1 MAAVRAYEVR
11 DRTGIDK
18 KSRFTIRESAARPHY
33 MEITVFG
40 MGYVG
45 CVTAACLAEMG
56 HSVTGVDLQGVKVSL
71 INSGKSPVIEPG
83 LEELIRCG
91 VDAGR
96 LQATQRV
103 RRLGDI
109 SLVCVGTPSNENGSL
124 GLAQMERVMSEIGG
138 LLRSANGFH
147 VVVVRSTV
155 LPGTVN
161 NVVRPLLEQESG
173 KEDGKHFGICMNPE
187 FMRETTAIHD
197 FYHPPFT
204 IVGTCDNRA
213 VERVAALY
221 SSLKAPMEQTS
232 IPVAELIKYVSNAF
246 HALKVCF
253 ANEIGN
259 LSKGMGIDSHQV
271 MDIFCKDT
279 KLNISPYYLK
289 PGFAFGGSCLP
300 KDLRAIL
307 YKAKQLDLELPLV
320 GAVLETNRKQV
331 EVAINLIR
339 KTGKS
344 RVGVLG
350 LSFKAGT
357 DDLRE
362 SPIVLLIETLI
373 GKGHKLAI
381 YDEEVALAK
390 LVGANKRYI
399 EETIPHISSLMV
411 PSPKEVIE
419 ASDVVVVG
427 KNSPQIQ
434 EAVANNSDSKL
445 VIDLV
450 RLPFEC
456 VRASQNYKGICW

>member
-1 MAAVRAYEVR
+1 
-11 DRTGIDK
+11 
-18 KSRFTIRESAARPHY
+18 

-56 HSVTGVDLQGVKVSL
+56 HSVTGVDLQEVKVSL
-71 INSGKSPVIEPG
+71 VNSGKSPIIEPG
-83 LEELIRCG
+83 LEQLIRRG

-103 RRLGDI
+103 RRLGHI
-109 SLVCVGTPSNENGSL
+109 SLVCVGTPSNDNGSL
-124 GLAQMERVMSEIGG
+124 GLAQVERVVSEIGE
-138 LLRSANGFH
+138 LLRSANSFH

-173 KEDGKHFGICMNPE
+173 KQDGKEFAICMNPE

-204 IVGTCDNRA
+204 IIGACEDRA
-213 VERVAALY
+213 AERVAALY
-221 SSLKAPMEQTS
+221 SSLKAPVERTS
-232 IPVAELIKYVSNAF
+232 ISVAELIKYASNAF

-259 LSKGMGIDSHQV
+259 LSKALGIDSHKV

-279 KLNISPYYLK
+279 KLNISPYYLR

-427 KNSPQIQ
+427 KNNPQIQ

-456 VRASQNYKGICW
+456 VRASQNYEGICW

>member
-40 MGYVG
+40 MGYVD

-259 LSKGMGIDSHQV
+259 LSKGIGIDSHQV

-427 KNSPQIQ
+427 KNNPQIQ

>member
-1 MAAVRAYEVR
+1 MDV
-11 DRTGIDK
+11 
-18 KSRFTIRESAARPHY
+18 
-33 MEITVFG
+33 TVFG

-71 INSGKSPVIEPG
+71 VNSGKSPIIEPD
-83 LEELIRCG
+83 LEQLIRRG

-103 RRLGDI
+103 QRLDDI
-109 SLVCVGTPSNENGSL
+109 SLICVGTPGNGNGSL
-124 GLAQMERVMSEIGG
+124 GLSQVERVVSEIGE
-138 LLRSANGFH
+138 LLRSANNFH

-155 LPGTVN
+155 LPGTVE
-161 NVVRPLLEQESG
+161 NVIRPLLEQTSG
-173 KEDGKHFGICMNPE
+173 KMYGKDFGICMNPE

-204 IVGTCDNRA
+204 IIGARDDRSFEQVA
-213 VERVAALY
+213 AMYSSVKSPVERV
-221 SSLKAPMEQTS
+221 P
-232 IPVAELIKYVSNAF
+232 IPVAELIKYASNAF

-259 LSKGMGIDSHQV
+259 LSKGMGIDSHKV
-271 MDIFCKDT
+271 MEIFCKDT
-279 KLNISPYYLK
+279 KLNISPYYLR

-307 YKAKQLDLELPLV
+307 YKAKQLDLELPVL

-331 EVAINLIR
+331 EVAFNLIR
-339 KTGKS
+339 QTGKS

-350 LSFKAGT
+350 LSFKGGS

-362 SPIVLLIETLI
+362 SPIVVLIETLI

-381 YDEEVALAK
+381 YDEEVALAR
-390 LVGANKRYI
+390 LVGANKHYI
-399 EETIPHISSLMV
+399 EQAIPHISSLMV

-427 KNSPQIQ
+427 KNNPKIQ
-434 EAVANNSDSKL
+434 EAVANHSDSKL
-445 VIDLV
+445 IIDLI
-450 RLPFEC
+450 RLPPEA
-456 VRASQNYKGICW
+456 VKPSANYQGICW

>member
-138 LLRSANGFH
+138 LLRSANAFH

-197 FYHPPFT
+197 FCHPPFT

-259 LSKGMGIDSHQV
+259 LSKALGIDSHKV

-279 KLNISPYYLK
+279 KLNISPYYLR